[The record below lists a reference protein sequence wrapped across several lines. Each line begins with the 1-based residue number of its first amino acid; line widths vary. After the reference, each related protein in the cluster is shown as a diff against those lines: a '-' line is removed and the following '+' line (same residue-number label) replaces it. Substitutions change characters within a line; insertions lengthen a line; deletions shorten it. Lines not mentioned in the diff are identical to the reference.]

1 VWRRQWRIGWEQE
14 RRRRE
19 QDHNKS
25 RQGRAWGG
33 GDGRWGWGYKR
44 AKEKWVRGEVS
55 GFGIWRTVENIEKD
69 RRVRI
74 ACAERRRTHGAAGG
88 RFTTKVLTSF
98 CLHFVLFRSRD
109 SMHASRNELYVV
121 GSIETSGVQT
131 ATLTS
136 FWWKI
141 HIHFSNW
148 NLIIFDANFLSFL
161 CMKERALLP
170 DYDLYT

>member
-1 VWRRQWRIGWEQE
+1 
-14 RRRRE
+14 
-19 QDHNKS
+19 
-25 RQGRAWGG
+25 
-33 GDGRWGWGYKR
+33 
-44 AKEKWVRGEVS
+44 
-55 GFGIWRTVENIEKD
+55 
-69 RRVRI
+69 
-74 ACAERRRTHGAAGG
+74 
-88 RFTTKVLTSF
+88 
-98 CLHFVLFRSRD
+98 
-109 SMHASRNELYVV
+109 MHASRNELYVV

>member
-1 VWRRQWRIGWEQE
+1 VGARAEEEGAGPQQITTRQSVGRRRWEVGVGLQESERKMGERRGKRVRDLADGGEHSEGSEGPNRLRGEEADTRGGRRQIHDQST
-14 RRRRE
+14 
-19 QDHNKS
+19 NK
-25 RQGRAWGG
+25 
-33 GDGRWGWGYKR
+33 
-44 AKEKWVRGEVS
+44 
-55 GFGIWRTVENIEKD
+55 F
-69 RRVRI
+69 
-74 ACAERRRTHGAAGG
+74 
-88 RFTTKVLTSF
+88 LSF